1 MSKPKFLASA
11 IILATCQS
19 AFADTVYYCEG
30 KANIWVLD
38 DGTKLDQLEKYPS
51 EQKFTMKVDE
61 DSEGRPSVEF
71 NNISLFGG
79 QPWSITNYTN
89 EGQWNAAQ
97 KNDGNWYII
106 AFKFPAFFR
115 TVTSS
120 VMSTVFNASCE
131 KF

>member
-11 IILATCQS
+11 MILATCQS

-30 KANIWVLD
+30 KANIQVLG
-38 DGTKLDQLEKYPS
+38 DGTKHDQLETYPD

-61 DSEGRPSVEF
+61 DSRGRPSVEF
-71 NNISLFGG
+71 NNIPLFGG
-79 QPWSITNYTN
+79 KPWSITNYTN
-89 EGQWNAAQ
+89 EGQWGAAQ
-97 KNDGNWYII
+97 KNDEDWHII
-106 AFKFPAFFR
+106 AFKFPVFFR
-115 TVTSS
+115 TTTSS